1 MASMVKKQNSFDE
14 LVLHGAVLTKEEI
27 NQLTKEIL
35 KLKEFE
41 IFSIFKGID
50 PKRASTITSGIF
62 LVNELINRY
71 NIKTIKVSN
80 SDILEGLIL
89 KKY

>member
-1 MASMVKKQNSFDE
+1 M
-14 LVLHGAVLTKEEI
+14 
-27 NQLTKEIL
+27 
-35 KLKEFE
+35 
-41 IFSIFKGID
+41 
-50 PKRASTITSGIF
+50 
-62 LVNELINRY
+62 VNELINRY